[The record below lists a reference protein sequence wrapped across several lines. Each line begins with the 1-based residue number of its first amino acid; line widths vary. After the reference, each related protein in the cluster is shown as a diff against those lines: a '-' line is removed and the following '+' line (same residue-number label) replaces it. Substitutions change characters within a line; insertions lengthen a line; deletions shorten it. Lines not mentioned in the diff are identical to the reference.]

1 ETARP
6 LVAATNTGMTV
17 ALDPYGQVRGSLD
30 PGIPGVLDVEV
41 LGTQGLTP
49 YVRWRNAPVLAWLGL
64 WLIVG
69 FWRKAGRRRQGR

>member
-1 ETARP
+1 
-6 LVAATNTGMTV
+6 
-17 ALDPYGQVRGSLD
+17 
-30 PGIPGVLDVEV
+30 VLDVEV

-69 FWRKAGRRRQGR
+69 LWRKVGRRRQGR